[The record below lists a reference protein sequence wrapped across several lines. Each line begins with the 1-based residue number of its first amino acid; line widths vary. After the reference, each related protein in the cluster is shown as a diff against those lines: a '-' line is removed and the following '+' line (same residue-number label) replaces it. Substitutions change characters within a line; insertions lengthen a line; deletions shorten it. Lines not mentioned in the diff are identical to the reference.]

1 MVVSRDRVE
10 RNSKE
15 NASKRDDHRA
25 SDSWVH
31 DVFLGAR
38 VAKMK
43 REKAVSSF
51 AARGEHVDHKEHT
64 ESRRLY
70 FDIMKVKNYDF

>member
-15 NASKRDDHRA
+15 NASKRDDHRV
-25 SDSWVH
+25 SDSWAH
-31 DVFLGAR
+31 DDAFLGAR

-43 REKAVSSF
+43 REKAISSF
-51 AARGEHVDHKEHT
+51 ATRGKHVDQKEL
-64 ESRRLY
+64 RRLY